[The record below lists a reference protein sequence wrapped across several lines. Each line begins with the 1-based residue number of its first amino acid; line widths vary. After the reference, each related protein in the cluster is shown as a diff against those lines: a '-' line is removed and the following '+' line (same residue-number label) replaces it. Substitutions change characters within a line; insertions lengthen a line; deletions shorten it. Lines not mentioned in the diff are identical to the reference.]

1 MRENTQKS
9 IDKLLGLIYLAKS
22 VVQIQPRKSNCG
34 FIIKSNEQVENK
46 TLKYS
51 NYSMVRQINKCEN
64 KFNKEGTIILVS
76 AENYKILWEIEDH
89 LNKGGIHHIMNS
101 YQNSSM
107 LFLFSLEVDKTIL
120 KFI

>member
-1 MRENTQKS
+1 M
-9 IDKLLGLIYLAKS
+9 
-22 VVQIQPRKSNCG
+22 VQIQPRKSNCG

-46 TLKYS
+46 TWKYS
-51 NYSMVRQINKCEN
+51 NYSMVRKINKCEN